1 MNGRTT
7 TPAFSPSKYQ
17 PHKMVNE
24 FLLIKKHPEIKG
36 IEIFEHCFLYTD
48 NVSSRRF
55 FWKIY
60 NP

>member
-17 PHKMVNE
+17 SHKMVNE

-48 NVSSRRF
+48 IVSSRRF
-55 FWKIY
+55 F
-60 NP
+60 